1 MVRNGLPTR
10 RKRELFVRT
19 RWVRSESA
27 DDSKRQTLLK
37 LTMTSVQDEIGKRI
51 QAGEFGN
58 PPNIDA
64 VVKATEELTKKSRN
78 TFVSITGLWAND
90 KSAKVAYEGR
100 TSEDLTIPSGSKVIA
115 FNRDKTGDNQPDL
128 NLVFVEYED

>member
-1 MVRNGLPTR
+1 
-10 RKRELFVRT
+10 
-19 RWVRSESA
+19 
-27 DDSKRQTLLK
+27 
-37 LTMTSVQDEIGKRI
+37 MTSVEDEIQNRVN
-51 QAGEFGN
+51 AGEFGN
-58 PPNIDA
+58 PPNMSA
-64 VVKATEELTKKSRN
+64 VIKATEELTKKSRN
-78 TFVSITGLWAND
+78 TFVSITGLWPND